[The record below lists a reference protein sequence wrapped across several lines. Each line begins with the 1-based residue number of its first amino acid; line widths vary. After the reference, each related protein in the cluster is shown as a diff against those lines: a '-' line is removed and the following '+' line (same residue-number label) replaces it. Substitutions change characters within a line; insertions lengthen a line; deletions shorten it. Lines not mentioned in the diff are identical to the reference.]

1 MTGWWD
7 KQIQRA
13 DQLAAQPTGSTALV
27 SFYAQLLR
35 AQKQVYE
42 FLRSRKGW
50 LPSGDLDSDLS
61 VVRDAWPGF
70 LKIVE
75 THGTETLA
83 AEAHDLSAA
92 SADQIDELLVSHW
105 RSPSDIQFF
114 AKAFLQPYARW
125 LLETGATPLG

>member
-1 MTGWWD
+1 MIGWWD

-13 DQLAAQPTGSTALV
+13 DQLAAQSTGSKELV
-27 SFYAQLLR
+27 SFYAHLLR
-35 AQKQVYE
+35 GQKEIHE

-61 VVRDAWPGF
+61 VIRDAWPGF

-83 AEAHDLSAA
+83 AEAHDLAA
-92 SADQIDELLVSHW
+92 TSADTIDEMLVNHW
-105 RSPSDIQFF
+105 RN
-114 AKAFLQPYARW
+114 
-125 LLETGATPLG
+125 